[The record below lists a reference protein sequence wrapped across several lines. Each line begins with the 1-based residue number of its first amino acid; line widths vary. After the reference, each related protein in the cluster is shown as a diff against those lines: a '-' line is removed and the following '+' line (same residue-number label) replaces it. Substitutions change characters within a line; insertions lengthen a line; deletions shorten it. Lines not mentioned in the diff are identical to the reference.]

1 MDALINAGLG
11 ARRNEDIAL
20 DLLKFVA
27 ATAGVGRTAVPSTGF
42 SGASAPKTEEQVA
55 QLLELYSRCLKAV
68 EGKEPEQEKAG
79 QGPEPAVKGPEKEAA
94 Q

>member
-1 MDALINAGLG
+1 MEALTSTGLG

-27 ATAGVGRTAVPSTGF
+27 VTVGVGRAAAPSTGF
-42 SGASAPKTEEQVA
+42 SGATAPKPEEHVS
-55 QLLELYSRCLKAV
+55 QLLDLYSRCLKV
-68 EGKEPEQEKAG
+68 VQGKEPE
-79 QGPEPAVKGPEKEAA
+79 KGAA

>member
-1 MDALINAGLG
+1 MDALTSTGLG

-20 DLLKFVA
+20 DLLKFVSV
-27 ATAGVGRTAVPSTGF
+27 TAGVGRPVAPSTGF
-42 SGASAPKTEEQVA
+42 SGASAPKPEEHVT

-68 EGKEPEQEKAG
+68 GG
-79 QGPEPAVKGPEKEAA
+79 QGPEQDRAGKGLKAEAA

>member
-1 MDALINAGLG
+1 MDALSSAGLG

-20 DLLKFVA
+20 DLLRFVA
-27 ATAGVGRTAVPSTGF
+27 GTAGIGRPAVASTGF
-42 SGASAPKTEEQVA
+42 SGASAAKPDEQVT

-68 EGKEPEQEKAG
+68 EGKGPAAG
-79 QGPEPAVKGPEKEAA
+79 AA